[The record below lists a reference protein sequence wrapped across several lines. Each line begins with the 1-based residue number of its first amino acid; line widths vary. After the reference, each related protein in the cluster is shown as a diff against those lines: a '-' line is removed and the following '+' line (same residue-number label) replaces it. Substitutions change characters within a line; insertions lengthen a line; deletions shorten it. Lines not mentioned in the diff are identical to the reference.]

1 MNCFNSK
8 LIANSEIV
16 NRTRK
21 KSAPRYFAASLFTT
35 SLFAPSLF
43 TTSLF
48 AISLLTTSL
57 FTTSLFAASPAVA
70 AQTVVKFATL
80 APEGTAWMKTMRQF
94 SDELAAKTQGRV
106 KFKIYPGGVS
116 GDEKDVARK
125 IRLGQLQAAGFTG
138 VGLGEIAPE
147 TRVLDTPFLFKNPA
161 EIDNVYKMLDADFR
175 EIFRSRGYI
184 LLGWTEVGN
193 VYIFANTPVRNPS
206 GLQGVKMWIW
216 EGDPIAEAT
225 FAAMKIK
232 PIPLSITDVMTS
244 LQTGMINAVYS
255 APATVIPLQWYTK
268 MKYAMA
274 LPITTASGAVV
285 ISKKVFDSISKE
297 DQKSLLELGDRH
309 FRALTTVSRKDNER
323 SIATL
328 KKERVEFVEPSGPDA
343 VAAFERMGEEARRS
357 LVGKLYSAGL
367 LGKIEAA
374 LKKFREGKK

>member
-1 MNCFNSK
+1 MN
-8 LIANSEIV
+8 
-16 NRTRK
+16 
-21 KSAPRYFAASLFTT
+21 YFKHTARRLCTFVPLCLCA
-35 SLFAPSLF
+35 FAPLC
-43 TTSLF
+43 
-48 AISLLTTSL
+48 LLP
-57 FTTSLFAASPAVA
+57 PALS

-94 SDELAAKTQGRV
+94 DAELSTKTQGRV
-106 KFKIYPGGVS
+106 KFKIYAGGVS

-147 TRVLDTPFLFKNPA
+147 TRVLDTPFLFKNSA
-161 EIDNVYKMLDADFR
+161 ETDHVYKMLDTDFR
-175 EIFRSRGYI
+175 GIFRTRGYI

-193 VYIFANTPVRNPS
+193 VYIFANTPVAAPAD
-206 GLQGVKMWIW
+206 LQNVKMWIW

-268 MKYAMA
+268 MKYALA
-274 LPITTASGAVV
+274 IPIATASGAVV
-285 ISKKVFDSISKE
+285 ISKKVFDSLSKE
-297 DQKSLLELGDRH
+297 DQKVLLDLGNKH
-309 FRALTTVSRKDNER
+309 FKALTAVSRRDNVK

-328 KKERVEFVEPSGPDA
+328 KKEKVVFSEPAGAGTIDT
-343 VAAFERMGEEARRS
+343 FEKMGAEARRS
-357 LVGKLYSAGL
+357 LVGKLYSAEL
-367 LGKIEAA
+367 LGKIETA
-374 LKKFREGKK
+374 LKQFRAKASKISGN

>member
-1 MNCFNSK
+1 MNCFNGK
-8 LIANSEIV
+8 RTANSETADRVRGGNFRIV
-16 NRTRK
+16 FRRLC
-21 KSAPRYFAASLFTT
+21 AISLLAT
-35 SLFAPSLF
+35 SLFAV
-43 TTSLF
+43 
-48 AISLLTTSL
+48 
-57 FTTSLFAASPAVA
+57 SPPPDVN

-80 APEGTAWMKTMRQF
+80 APEGTAWMKTMRLF
-94 SDELAAKTQGRV
+94 NDELSAKTQGRV
-106 KFKIYPGGVS
+106 KFKIYAGGVS

-147 TRVLDTPFLFKNPA
+147 TRVLDTPFLFKSAA
-161 EIDNVYKMLDADFR
+161 ETDHVYKILDADFR
-175 EIFRSRGYI
+175 GIFRSRGYI

-193 VYIFANTPVRNPS
+193 VYIFSNAPVRDP
-206 GLQGVKMWIW
+206 GDLQKVKMWIW

-268 MKYAMA
+268 MKYAMS
-274 LPITTASGAVV
+274 LPIATASGAVV
-285 ISKKVFDSISKE
+285 ISKKTFDALAPE
-297 DQKSLLELGDRH
+297 DQKTLLALGDRH
-309 FRALTTVSRKDNER
+309 FRALTAASRKDNER

-328 KKERVEFVEPSGPDA
+328 KNEKVVFVDPDGA
-343 VAAFERMGEEARRS
+343 GTVASFERMGDEARRS

-374 LKKFREGKK
+374 LKQFRGGKAKSQAPERHEAPVKI

>member
-8 LIANSEIV
+8 WRVVSGKWLVKIPA
-16 NRTRK
+16 T
-21 KSAPRYFAASLFTT
+21 LFTLY
-35 SLFAPSLF
+35 SLLF
-43 TTSLF
+43 TICPLQ
-48 AISLLTTSL
+48 
-57 FTTSLFAASPAVA
+57 

-80 APEGTAWMKTMRQF
+80 APEGTAWMKVMRQF
-94 SDELAAKTQGRV
+94 NDEVSAKTAGRV
-106 KFKIYPGGVS
+106 KFKIYAGGVQ

-147 TRVLDTPFLFKNPA
+147 TRVLDTPFLFKNTA
-161 EIDNVYKMLDADFR
+161 EIDNIYKILDADFR
-175 EIFRSRGYI
+175 KIFKAKDYI

-193 VYIFANTPVRNPS
+193 VYIFSNTPVTDPAD
-206 GLQGVKMWIW
+206 LQKVKMWIW

-225 FAAMKIK
+225 FSAMKIK

-274 LPITTASGAVV
+274 APIATASGAVV
-285 ISKKVFDSISKE
+285 ISRKVFERLSKDDRE
-297 DQKSLLELGDRH
+297 ILLEAGGRH
-309 FRALTTVSRKDNER
+309 FKALTATSRRDNEK

-328 KKERVEFVEPSGPDA
+328 KKEKVVFTEPAGPGIIS
-343 VAAFERMGEEARRS
+343 VFEKMGEEARLS
-357 LVGKLYSAGL
+357 LVGKLYSKEL
-367 LGKIEAA
+367 LDKIDTA
-374 LKKFREGKK
+374 LKQFRLKKKN

>member
-1 MNCFNSK
+1 MNCFNLPVCASRGFRY
-8 LIANSEIV
+8 LFSFLLLL
-16 NRTRK
+16 
-21 KSAPRYFAASLFTT
+21 SAAALN
-35 SLFAPSLF
+35 
-43 TTSLF
+43 
-48 AISLLTTSL
+48 
-57 FTTSLFAASPAVA
+57 

-80 APEGTAWMKTMRQF
+80 APEGPAWMKTMRQF
-94 SDELAAKTQGRV
+94 NDELAARTQGRV

-147 TRVLDTPFLFKNPA
+147 TRILDTPFLFKNAA
-161 EIDNVYKMLDADFR
+161 EIDHIYKMLDADFR

-193 VYIFANTPVRNPS
+193 VYIFTNTPVKSPAD
-206 GLQGVKMWIW
+206 LQSVKMWIW

-255 APATVIPLQWYTK
+255 APSTVIPLQWYTK
-268 MKYAMA
+268 MKYVMA

-285 ISKKVFDSISKE
+285 ISKKAFDALAKD
-297 DQKSLLELGDRH
+297 DQKILLELGDRH
-309 FRALTTVSRKDNER
+309 FKTLTVTSRKDNER

-328 KKERVEFVEPSGPDA
+328 KKEKVTFVDPAGAEV
-343 VAAFERMGEEARRS
+343 VAAFERMGEEARQS
-357 LVGKLYSAGL
+357 LVGKLYSIEL
-367 LGKIEAA
+367 LAKIETA
-374 LKKFREGKK
+374 LKQFRAEKKNH

>member
-1 MNCFNSK
+1 LN
-8 LIANSEIV
+8 
-16 NRTRK
+16 
-21 KSAPRYFAASLFTT
+21 
-35 SLFAPSLF
+35 
-43 TTSLF
+43 
-48 AISLLTTSL
+48 
-57 FTTSLFAASPAVA
+57 

-94 SDELAAKTQGRV
+94 NEELSAKTQGRV

-147 TRVLDTPFLFKNPA
+147 TRILDTPFLFKSAA
-161 EIDNVYKMLDADFR
+161 ETDHVYKILDPDFR
-175 EIFRSRGYI
+175 EIFKARGYI
-184 LLGWTEVGN
+184 LLGWTEVGK
-193 VYIFANTPVRNPS
+193 VYIFANTPVTNPAD
-206 GLQGVKMWIW
+206 LQGVKMWIW

-268 MKYAMA
+268 MKYAMT
-274 LPITTASGAVV
+274 LPIATASGAVV
-285 ISKKVFDSISKE
+285 ISKKVFDTLSKE
-297 DQKSLLELGDRH
+297 DQKTMLYLGDSH
-309 FRALTTVSRKDNER
+309 FRALTALSRKDNEK

-328 KKERVEFVEPSGPDA
+328 KKEKVVFTEPAGTG
-343 VAAFERMGEEARRS
+343 VTETFERMGAETRRA

-374 LKKFREGKK
+374 LKQFRSGKTK